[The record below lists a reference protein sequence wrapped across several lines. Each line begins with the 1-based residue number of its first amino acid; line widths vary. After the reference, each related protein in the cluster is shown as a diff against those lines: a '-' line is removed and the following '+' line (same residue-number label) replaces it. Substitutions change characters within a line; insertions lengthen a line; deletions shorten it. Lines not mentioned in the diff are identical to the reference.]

1 MKKTLRNALVATV
14 AGGAAL
20 ALPALALGAA
30 TGSGASFP
38 ATAYSK
44 WCQDSGLCSYTS
56 KGSTGGINDLINGV
70 VDFAACD
77 APLTP
82 QQTADLAAK
91 RGGVTPLYF
100 PTLIGPITVV
110 TPTSTASR
118 RASTSTARRSPTSS
132 AAPSRTGATPA
143 SASPTRASSF
153 PNAPIT
159 LCVRSDGSGTSFNF
173 TSYLSKVNTS
183 FRGSVGASQQ
193 PNWPTSGV
201 VKGARNP
208 GVAAC
213 VKSNSNSVG
222 YVDIADA
229 RDAGLTPFF
238 ARIGK
243 TETVKKNG
251 KRVRVTRY
259 ILPSPGSASKAG
271 NLKTVKPDLTV
282 ASRPA
287 RPPAPTPS
295 PRRPGSSPTRT
306 TRRPASRPPRATPSR
321 RSCSTSTARPP
332 RTGSR
337 RSASRSCPPA
347 PQRGQGADREDQVDG
362 DVVGRRRVPGPGG
375 GAPAAPAA
383 VDGDRRRPGLPRPH
397 GDRRRRRRWRAS
409 AT

>member
-1 MKKTLRNALVATV
+1 MKKTLRNSLVATV

-20 ALPALALGAA
+20 ALPALAFGAA

-70 VDFAACD
+70 VDFAASD
-77 APLTP
+77 APLTA

-100 PTLIGPITVV
+100 PTLIGTITVDTNIDGVSKGINFDGKTLADIFRGAISNWSDARIRKPNPGV
-110 TPTSTASR
+110 T
-118 RASTSTARRSPTSS
+118 
-132 AAPSRTGATPA
+132 
-143 SASPTRASSF
+143 F

-183 FRGSVGASQQ
+183 FRGAVGASQQ
-193 PNWPTSGV
+193 PNWPTSGITV

-213 VKSNSNSVG
+213 VKSNKNSVG
-222 YVDIADA
+222 YVDISDA

-243 TETVKKNG
+243 SETVKKNG
-251 KRVRVTRY
+251 KRVRTTRY
-259 ILPSPGSASKAG
+259 ILPSIGSGAKAG
-271 NLKTVKPDLTV
+271 NLKKVKPDLTV
-282 ASRPA
+282 SLTAS
-287 RPPAPTPS
+287 PAPGAYPI
-295 PRRPGSSPTRT
+295 T
-306 TRRPASRPPRATPSR
+306 TTTWILAYSNYAAAGKS
-321 RSCSTSTARPP
+321 
-332 RTGSR
+332 
-337 RSASRSCPPA
+337 SASRDSVKQVLNFVYSRAAQGSLKDLRFAPLSPA
-347 PQRGQGADREDQVDG
+347 LL
-362 DVVGRRRVPGPGG
+362 
-375 GAPAAPAA
+375 AAGKAQIKKIK
-383 VDGDRRRPGLPRPH
+383 
-397 GDRRRRRRWRAS
+397 
-409 AT
+409 